1 MKKIFLSILILS
13 IYFSSGCLG
22 NRKSALERFKEK
34 NPIDGMLFSEKS
46 KSKVSKIIQRD
57 SSKNKYTADSIDLSG
72 IKNIPDQPIS
82 RLIKVSGDKVPLRK
96 GPGSQY
102 GKSGTAEKD
111 QVFSLLRT
119 QKNIH
124 DNQTWY
130 LAEDENKSKFFIS
143 SMSSTLIEVTP
154 KNTTQPKN
162 NKVENE
168 IKAEKTSLQGRK
180 PFSLNKLKTVIS
192 QEPPLPKELIKAKH
206 ITLNFE
212 ETELYDVITTF
223 SELLKIDYIIEGN
236 VKGKVTLQTFNK
248 IQVED
253 LYSVLEQILALH
265 NVTVTKSGNFYRFM
279 GVKEAARKPLSI
291 HYGNDSSIPEKER
304 LIIQIIPLK
313 HISVESM
320 KKIITPLLS
329 PNASFIEIPETNN
342 LMMIEMANNVRRII
356 NVVEA
361 LDVDKLASSDI
372 QLYKLNNAESDKVV
386 KEMNEIF
393 SSMGY
398 ADSIGES
405 LSFLS
410 LGRLNSILVV
420 NAFERI
426 LPTIEF
432 WVNKLDQPVS
442 EGDVSTFVYYVQNG
456 EAGKISTLL
465 SSLFQSQES
474 VQSKLKN
481 FDGLA
486 KTETSKT
493 EKSPQSKQTKNQSKF
508 GGPASKQ
515 IQLTGGIK
523 DDIKGEVTILP
534 DEDTNALIIRTS
546 PRNYPAILEVIKKL
560 DLLPQ
565 QVLIEVLIIDLQ
577 VDEATRKGV
586 EWILEGEK
594 DLGFGSVNINAA
606 GSLATTAT
614 TNTILGTSLSGATA
628 SLIPGGS
635 VLLENTNRLKAKL
648 ELFATDAQ
656 ADVLA
661 NPILVTSDNKPASIS
676 VTDEIPVASA
686 TMVTNSATPV
696 TSTSVEFK
704 KVGVKLDI
712 FPKINSDNFV
722 NMKIRQEISS
732 KGADV
737 TSGGITTASFNTRE
751 VNTEVV
757 LKDNQVLVM
766 GGLMRTDKSKT
777 VEGVPGLMDIPYLG
791 KLFSSESTISKK
803 TELMIFITPHIIST
817 VEDSNIA
824 TREIRKRLSSIK
836 GNNPRS

>member
-1 MKKIFLSILILS
+1 MKKVFLSILILS
-13 IYFSSGCLG
+13 VYFSSGCLG
-22 NRKSALERFKEK
+22 NRKSALEKFKEK

-46 KSKVSKIIQRD
+46 KSKATKPTQGN
-57 SSKNKYTADSIDLSG
+57 SSNEKYTVDSIDLSEL
-72 IKNIPDQPIS
+72 KNIPDQPIS
-82 RLIKVSGDKVPLRK
+82 RLIKVSGENVPLRK

-102 GKSGTAEKD
+102 GKLGTAKKD
-111 QVFSLLRT
+111 QTFSLLRT

-124 DNQTWY
+124 NNQTWY
-130 LAEDENKSKFFIS
+130 LAEDENKKKFFIS
-143 SMSSTLIEVTP
+143 SLSSTLTEVSP
-154 KNTTQPKN
+154 GKDPQEKN
-162 NKVENE
+162 NKLTDETQV
-168 IKAEKTSLQGRK
+168 AKTSLQNRK
-180 PFSLNKLKTVIS
+180 PFSLNKLKTVIN
-192 QEPPLPKELIKAKH
+192 QEPPLPKELAKAKH

-223 SELLKIDYIIEGN
+223 CELLKIDYIVEGN
-236 VKGKVTLQTFNK
+236 VQGKVTLQTFNK
-248 IQVED
+248 IKVED

-265 NVTVTKSGNFYRFM
+265 NVTVTKSGNFYRFL
-279 GVKEAARKPLSI
+279 GVEAAARKPLSI
-291 HYGNDSSIPEKER
+291 HYGSDSSIPEKER
-304 LIIQIIPLK
+304 LIIQIIPLE

-361 LDVDKLASSDI
+361 LDIDKLASSDI
-372 QLYKLNNAESDKVV
+372 QLYKLNNAESGNVV
-386 KEMNEIF
+386 FEMKEMF

-405 LSFLS
+405 LTFLS
-410 LGRLNSILVV
+410 LDRLNSILVV

-456 EAGKISTLL
+456 EAEKMSALL
-465 SSLFQSQES
+465 STLFQSQKS
-474 VQSKLKN
+474 TKSKLKK
-481 FDGLA
+481 FDDLT
-486 KTETSKT
+486 KTKSSPTGGASKNNESKT
-493 EKSPQSKQTKNQSKF
+493 DAPKSKEIT
-508 GGPASKQ
+508 
-515 IQLTGGIK
+515 LTGGIK
-523 DDIKGEVTILP
+523 DDVEGEVTILP

-565 QVLIEVLIIDLQ
+565 QVLIEVLIIDLK
-577 VDEATRKGV
+577 VDETTRKGV
-586 EWILEGEK
+586 EWILEGEQ
-594 DLGFGSVNINAA
+594 LGNIDFTKV
-606 GSLATTAT
+606 GSLATSAT

-635 VLLENTNRLKAKL
+635 LLLENASRLKAKL
-648 ELFATDAQ
+648 ELFASDAQ

-661 NPILVTSDNKPASIS
+661 NPILVTSDNKAASIS
-676 VTDEIPVASA
+676 ITDEIPVASS
-686 TMVTNSATPV
+686 TLTTNSAAPV
-696 TSTSVEFK
+696 TSTSIEFK

-732 KGADV
+732 KGSDV

-766 GGLMRTDKSKT
+766 GGLMRTDTSQT

-791 KLFSSESTISKK
+791 KLFSSESTTSTK

-817 VEDSNIA
+817 VEDSKVA
-824 TREIRKRLSSIK
+824 TEEIRKRLSSIK
-836 GNNPRS
+836 GHDLRS

>member
-1 MKKIFLSILILS
+1 MKKVFLSILILS
-13 IYFSSGCLG
+13 VYFSSGCLG
-22 NRKSALERFKEK
+22 NRKSALEKFKEK

-46 KSKVSKIIQRD
+46 KSKATKPTQGNPS
-57 SSKNKYTADSIDLSG
+57 NEKYTVDSIDLSEL
-72 IKNIPDQPIS
+72 KNIPDQPIS
-82 RLIKVSGDKVPLRK
+82 RLIKVSGENVPLRK

-102 GKSGTAEKD
+102 GKLGTAKKD
-111 QVFSLLRT
+111 QTFSLLRT

-124 DNQTWY
+124 NNQTWY
-130 LAEDENKSKFFIS
+130 LAEDENKNKFFIS
-143 SMSSTLIEVTP
+143 SLSSTLTEVSP
-154 KNTTQPKN
+154 GKDPQEKN
-162 NKVENE
+162 NKLTDETQV
-168 IKAEKTSLQGRK
+168 AKTSLQNRK

-192 QEPPLPKELIKAKH
+192 QEPPLPKELAKAKH

-223 SELLKIDYIIEGN
+223 CELLKIDYIVEGN
-236 VKGKVTLQTFNK
+236 VQGKVTLQTFNK
-248 IQVED
+248 IKVED

-265 NVTVTKSGNFYRFM
+265 NVTVTKSGNFYRFL
-279 GVKEAARKPLSI
+279 GVEAAARKPLSI
-291 HYGNDSSIPEKER
+291 HYGSDSSIPEKER
-304 LIIQIIPLK
+304 LIIQIIPLE

-361 LDVDKLASSDI
+361 LDIDKLASSDI

-386 KEMNEIF
+386 HDMKEIF

-405 LSFLS
+405 LTFLS

-456 EAGKISTLL
+456 EAGKMSTLL
-465 SSLFQSQES
+465 SSLFQSSES
-474 VQSKLKN
+474 DQSKLKN

-486 KTETSKT
+486 KKETSET
-493 EKSPQSKQTKNQSKF
+493 EKSSQSKNSKNQSKS
-508 GGPASKQ
+508 GDQKSKQ
-515 IQLTGGIK
+515 IELTGGIK
-523 DDIKGEVTILP
+523 DNIDGEITILP

-577 VDEATRKGV
+577 IDEATRKGV

-594 DLGFGSVNINAA
+594 LGEVKINAA
-606 GSLATTAT
+606 GSLATSAT
-614 TNTILGTSLSGATA
+614 TNTILGSSLAGATA
-628 SLIPGGS
+628 SLLPGGS
-635 VLLENTNRLKAKL
+635 LLLENTDRLKAKL
-648 ELFATDAQ
+648 ELFASDAQ

-661 NPILVTSDNKPASIS
+661 NPILVTSDNKAASIS
-676 VTDEIPVASA
+676 ITDEIPVASA

-722 NMKIRQEISS
+722 NLKIRQEISS

-766 GGLMRTDKSKT
+766 GGLMRTDTSQT
-777 VEGVPGLMDIPYLG
+777 VEGIPGLMDIPYLG
-791 KLFSSESTISKK
+791 KLFSSESITSKK

-817 VEDSNIA
+817 VEDSNVA
-824 TREIRKRLSSIK
+824 TKEIRKRLSSIK

>member
-13 IYFSSGCLG
+13 VYFSSGCLG

-34 NPIDGMLFSEKS
+34 NPIDGMVFSEKN
-46 KSKVSKIIQRD
+46 KSKASKTTQRS
-57 SSKNKYTADSIDLSG
+57 SSKNNYATDSIDLSG
-72 IKNIPDQPIS
+72 IKGIPGQSIS
-82 RLIKVSGDKVPLRK
+82 RLIKVSGEKVPLRK

-102 GKSGTAEKD
+102 GKSGIAEKG
-111 QVFSLLRT
+111 QTFSLLRT

-143 SMSSTLIEVTP
+143 SLSSTLIEDSP
-154 KNTTQPKN
+154 KNTTLAKN
-162 NKVENE
+162 NKLKNE
-168 IKAEKTSLQGRK
+168 IKAEKISLQDRK

-223 SELLKIDYIIEGN
+223 SELLKIDYIIEGH

-248 IQVED
+248 IQVQD

-265 NVTVTKSGNFYRFM
+265 NVTVTKSGNFYRFL

-291 HYGNDSSIPEKER
+291 HYGNDSSIPGKER

-356 NVVEA
+356 HVVEA

-386 KEMNEIF
+386 NEMNEIF

-405 LSFLS
+405 LTFLS

-432 WVNKLDQPVS
+432 WVNKLDQPIS

-456 EAGKISTLL
+456 EAGKMSTLL
-465 SSLFQSQES
+465 SSLFQPQGSA
-474 VQSKLKN
+474 QSKLKN

-486 KTETSKT
+486 KTE
-493 EKSPQSKQTKNQSKF
+493 KSSQSKQTKKQPKF
-508 GGPASKQ
+508 GGPTSKQ
-515 IQLTGGIK
+515 IQLTGGIN
-523 DDIKGEVTILP
+523 DNIEGEVTILP

-565 QVLIEVLIIDLQ
+565 QVLIEVLIIDVQ
-577 VDEATRKGV
+577 IDEATRKGI
-586 EWILEGEK
+586 EWILEGEA
-594 DLGFGSVNINAA
+594 LGNIDFTKV
-606 GSLATTAT
+606 GSLSTTGVST
-614 TNTILGTSLSGATA
+614 SILGSSIAGATA
-628 SLIPGGS
+628 SLVPGGS
-635 VLLENTNRLKAKL
+635 MLLGNASRLKAKL
-648 ELFATDAQ
+648 ELFASNAQ

-661 NPILVTSDNKPASIS
+661 NPILVTSDNKAASIS
-676 VTDEIPVASA
+676 VTDEIPVASS
-686 TMVTNSATPV
+686 TLTTNSAAPV
-696 TSTSVEFK
+696 TSTSISFK

-712 FPKINSDNFV
+712 LPKINSDNFV

-732 KGADV
+732 KGPDV

-766 GGLMRTDKSKT
+766 GGLMRTDKSQT
-777 VEGVPGLMDIPYLG
+777 EVGVPGLMDIPYLG
-791 KLFSSESTISKK
+791 KLFSSESTTIKK

-817 VEDSNIA
+817 VDDSNIA

-836 GNNPRS
+836 GHNSRS

>member
-1 MKKIFLSILILS
+1 MKKILFWLLI
-13 IYFSSGCLG
+13 ICVYFSSGCLG
-22 NRKSALERFKEK
+22 NRMSALEKFKEK
-34 NPIDGMLFSEKS
+34 NPIDGMLFSEKR
-46 KSKVSKIIQRD
+46 KQDKTNTKQEKY
-57 SSKNKYTADSIDLSG
+57 SSDSIDLSVL
-72 IKNIPDQPIS
+72 KNIPENRIS
-82 RLIKVSGDKVPLRK
+82 KLIKVSGENVPLRK

-102 GKSGTAEKD
+102 GKLGTAEKD
-111 QVFSLLRT
+111 QTFSLLRT

-130 LAEDENKSKFFIS
+130 LAENEHKNKFFIS
-143 SMSSTLIEVTP
+143 SLSSTLIEISSA
-154 KNTTQPKN
+154 KNPQSKN
-162 NKVENE
+162 KLATNKVQ
-168 IKAEKTSLQGRK
+168 AEKVSLQNRK
-180 PFSLNKLKTVIS
+180 PFTLNKLKTVIE
-192 QEPPLPKELIKAKH
+192 QEPPLPKELAKAKH

-212 ETELYDVITTF
+212 GTELYDVITTF
-223 SELLKIDYIIEGN
+223 CELLKMDYVVEDN
-236 VKGKVTLQTFNK
+236 VQGKVTLQTFNK

-265 NVTVTKSGNFYRFM
+265 NVTVIKSGNFYRFL
-279 GVKEAARKPLSI
+279 GVEEAARKPLSI
-291 HYGNDSSIPEKER
+291 HYGNDSNIPDKER

-356 NVVEA
+356 KVVEA
-361 LDVDKLASSDI
+361 LDIDKLASSDI

-386 KEMNEIF
+386 IEMKEIF

-405 LSFLS
+405 LTFLS

-456 EAGKISTLL
+456 EALKMSALL
-465 SSLFQSQES
+465 STLFQSQES
-474 VQSKLKN
+474 SQSKLKK

-486 KTETSKT
+486 KNKTTQTDNLSESKT
-493 EKSPQSKQTKNQSKF
+493 PETQPKASNIKNKQVSM
-508 GGPASKQ
+508 
-515 IQLTGGIK
+515 TGGIK
-523 DDIKGEVTILP
+523 DDIEGEVTILP

-565 QVLIEVLIIDLQ
+565 QVLIEVLIIDLKI
-577 VDEATRKGV
+577 DETTRKGI
-586 EWILEGEK
+586 EWILEGEQ
-594 DLGFGSVNINAA
+594 LGEVKFNGV
-606 GSLATTAT
+606 GSLATSAT
-614 TNTILGTSLSGATA
+614 TNTILGSSLSGATA
-628 SLIPGGS
+628 SLLPGGS
-635 VLLENTNRLKAKL
+635 LLLENTDRLKAKL
-648 ELFATDAQ
+648 ELFASEAQ

-661 NPILVTSDNKPASIS
+661 NPILVTSDNKAASIS
-676 VTDEIPVASA
+676 VTDEIPVASS
-686 TMVTNSATPV
+686 TLTTNSAAPV
-696 TSTSVEFK
+696 TSTSIEFK

-722 NMKIRQEISS
+722 NLKIRQEISS
-732 KGADV
+732 KGSDV

-757 LKDNQVLVM
+757 LKNNQVLVM
-766 GGLMRTDKSKT
+766 GGLMRTDTSQT
-777 VEGVPGLMDIPYLG
+777 VEGIPGLMSIPYLG
-791 KLFSSESTISKK
+791 KLFSSESIKNTK

-817 VEDSNIA
+817 VEDSSIA
-824 TREIRKRLSSIK
+824 TQEIRKRLSSIK
-836 GNNPRS
+836 GHNPRS

>member
-13 IYFSSGCLG
+13 VYFSSGCLG

-34 NPIDGMLFSEKS
+34 NPIDGMVFSEKN
-46 KSKVSKIIQRD
+46 KSKASKTTQRS
-57 SSKNKYTADSIDLSG
+57 SSKNNYATDSIDLSG
-72 IKNIPDQPIS
+72 IKGIQGQSIS
-82 RLIKVSGDKVPLRK
+82 RLIKVSGEKVPLRK

-102 GKSGTAEKD
+102 GKSGIAEKG
-111 QVFSLLRT
+111 QTFSLLRT

-143 SMSSTLIEVTP
+143 SLSSTLIEDSK
-154 KNTTQPKN
+154 KNTTLAKN
-162 NKVENE
+162 NKSKNE
-168 IKAEKTSLQGRK
+168 IKAEKISLQDRK

-212 ETELYDVITTF
+212 ETELHDVITTF
-223 SELLKIDYIIEGN
+223 SELLKIDYIIEGH

-248 IQVED
+248 IQVQD

-265 NVTVTKSGNFYRFM
+265 NVTVTKSGNFYRFL

-291 HYGNDSSIPEKER
+291 HYGNDSSIPGKER

-356 NVVEA
+356 HVVEA

-386 KEMNEIF
+386 NEMNEIF

-405 LSFLS
+405 LTFLS
-410 LGRLNSILVV
+410 LGRLNSVLVV

-432 WVNKLDQPVS
+432 WVNKLDQPIS

-456 EAGKISTLL
+456 EAGKMSTLL
-465 SSLFQSQES
+465 SSLFQPQGSA
-474 VQSKLKN
+474 QSKLKN

-486 KTETSKT
+486 KTE
-493 EKSPQSKQTKNQSKF
+493 KSSEPKQTKNQPKF
-508 GGPASKQ
+508 GGPTSKQ
-515 IQLTGGIK
+515 IQLTGGIN
-523 DDIKGEVTILP
+523 DNIEGEVTILP

-577 VDEATRKGV
+577 VDESTRKGV
-586 EWILEGEK
+586 EWILEGEQ
-594 DLGFGSVNINAA
+594 LGEVKFNGV
-606 GSLATTAT
+606 GSLATSAT
-614 TNTILGTSLSGATA
+614 TNTILGSSLAGATA
-628 SLIPGGS
+628 SLLPGGS
-635 VLLENTNRLKAKL
+635 LLLENTDRLKAKL
-648 ELFATDAQ
+648 ELFASNAQ

-661 NPILVTSDNKPASIS
+661 NPILVTSDNKAASIS
-676 VTDEIPVASA
+676 VTDEIPVASS
-686 TMVTNSATPV
+686 TLTTNSAAPV
-696 TSTSVEFK
+696 TSTSISFK

-732 KGADV
+732 KGSDV

-766 GGLMRTDKSKT
+766 GGLMRTDSSKT
-777 VEGVPGLMDIPYLG
+777 VEGIPGLMDIPYLG
-791 KLFSSESTISKK
+791 KLFSSESITSKK

-817 VEDSNIA
+817 VEDSSIA

-836 GNNPRS
+836 GHNSRS

>member
-13 IYFSSGCLG
+13 VYFSSGCLG

-34 NPIDGMLFSEKS
+34 NPIDGMVFSEKN
-46 KSKVSKIIQRD
+46 KSKASKTTQRS
-57 SSKNKYTADSIDLSG
+57 SSKNNYATDSIDLSG
-72 IKNIPDQPIS
+72 IKGIPGQSIS
-82 RLIKVSGDKVPLRK
+82 RLIKVSGEKVPLRK

-102 GKSGTAEKD
+102 GKSGIAEKG
-111 QVFSLLRT
+111 QTFSLLRT

-143 SMSSTLIEVTP
+143 SLSSTLIEDSP
-154 KNTTQPKN
+154 KNTTLAKN
-162 NKVENE
+162 NKLKNE
-168 IKAEKTSLQGRK
+168 IKAEKISLQDRK

-223 SELLKIDYIIEGN
+223 SELLKIDYIIEGH

-248 IQVED
+248 IQVQD

-265 NVTVTKSGNFYRFM
+265 NVTVTKSGNFYRFL

-291 HYGNDSSIPEKER
+291 HYGNDSSIPGKER

-356 NVVEA
+356 HVVEA

-386 KEMNEIF
+386 NEMNEIF

-405 LSFLS
+405 LTFLS

-456 EAGKISTLL
+456 EAGKMSILL
-465 SSLFQSQES
+465 SSLFQSQGS
-474 VQSKLKN
+474 AQSKLKN

-486 KTETSKT
+486 KTE
-493 EKSPQSKQTKNQSKF
+493 KSSEPKQTKNQPKF
-508 GGPASKQ
+508 GGPTSKQ
-515 IQLTGGIK
+515 IQLTGGIN
-523 DDIKGEVTILP
+523 DNIEGEVTILP

-577 VDEATRKGV
+577 VDESTRKGV
-586 EWILEGEK
+586 EWILEGEQ
-594 DLGFGSVNINAA
+594 LGEVKFNGV
-606 GSLATTAT
+606 GSLATSAT
-614 TNTILGTSLSGATA
+614 TNTILGSSLAGATA
-628 SLIPGGS
+628 SLLPGGS
-635 VLLENTNRLKAKL
+635 LLLENTDRLKAKL
-648 ELFATDAQ
+648 ELFASNAQ
-656 ADVLA
+656 VDVLA
-661 NPILVTSDNKPASIS
+661 NPILVTSDNKAASIS
-676 VTDEIPVASA
+676 VTDEIPVASS
-686 TMVTNSATPV
+686 TLTTNSAAPV
-696 TSTSVEFK
+696 TSTSIEFK

-766 GGLMRTDKSKT
+766 GGLMRTDSSKT
-777 VEGVPGLMDIPYLG
+777 VEGIPGLMDIPYLG
-791 KLFSSESTISKK
+791 KLFSSESITSKK

-817 VEDSNIA
+817 VEDSSIA

-836 GNNPRS
+836 GHNSRS

>member
-1 MKKIFLSILILS
+1 MKKVFLSILILS
-13 IYFSSGCLG
+13 VYFSSGCLG
-22 NRKSALERFKEK
+22 KRKSALEKFKKK

-46 KSKVSKIIQRD
+46 KSKATKPTQG
-57 SSKNKYTADSIDLSG
+57 SSSNEKYTVDSIDLSEL
-72 IKNIPDQPIS
+72 KNIPDQPIS
-82 RLIKVSGDKVPLRK
+82 RLVKVSGENVPLRK

-102 GKSGTAEKD
+102 EKLGTAKKD
-111 QVFSLLRT
+111 QTFSLLRT

-124 DNQTWY
+124 NNQTWY
-130 LAEDENKSKFFIS
+130 LAEDENKNKFFIS
-143 SMSSTLIEVTP
+143 SLSSTLTEVSP
-154 KNTTQPKN
+154 GKDPQDKN
-162 NKVENE
+162 NKLTDETQV
-168 IKAEKTSLQGRK
+168 AKTSLQNRK

-192 QEPPLPKELIKAKH
+192 QEPPLPKELAKAKH

-223 SELLKIDYIIEGN
+223 CELLKIDYIVEGN
-236 VKGKVTLQTFNK
+236 VQGKVTLKTFNK
-248 IQVED
+248 IKVED

-265 NVTVTKSGNFYRFM
+265 NVTVTKSGNFYRFL
-279 GVKEAARKPLSI
+279 GVKEAAKKPLSI
-291 HYGNDSSIPEKER
+291 HYGSDSSIPEKER
-304 LIIQIIPLK
+304 LIIQIIPLE

-320 KKIITPLLS
+320 KKIIAPLLS
-329 PNASFIEIPETNN
+329 PNANFIEIPETNN

-361 LDVDKLASSDI
+361 LDIDKLASSDI
-372 QLYKLNNAESDKVV
+372 QLYKLSNAESGNVV
-386 KEMNEIF
+386 FEMKEIF

-405 LSFLS
+405 LTFLS

-456 EAGKISTLL
+456 EAEKMSALL
-465 SSLFQSQES
+465 SALFGSRES
-474 VQSKLKN
+474 TKSKLKK
-481 FDGLA
+481 FDDLT
-486 KTETSKT
+486 KTETSPT
-493 EKSPQSKQTKNQSKF
+493 
-508 GGPASKQ
+508 GGASKNNESKTDVPKSKE
-515 IQLTGGIK
+515 ITLTGGIK
-523 DDIKGEVTILP
+523 DDIEGKVTILA

-565 QVLIEVLIIDLQ
+565 QVLIEVLIIDLK

-586 EWILEGEK
+586 EWILEGEQ
-594 DLGFGSVNINAA
+594 LGNIDFTKV
-606 GSLATTAT
+606 GSLATSAT

-635 VLLENTNRLKAKL
+635 LLLENASRLKAKL
-648 ELFATDAQ
+648 ELFASDAQ

-661 NPILVTSDNKPASIS
+661 NPILVTSDNKAASIS
-676 VTDEIPVASA
+676 ITDEIPVASS
-686 TMVTNSATPV
+686 TLTTNSASPV
-696 TSTSVEFK
+696 TSTSIEFK

-737 TSGGITTASFNTRE
+737 TSGGVTTASFNTRE

-766 GGLMRTDKSKT
+766 GGLMRTDTSQT

-791 KLFSSESTISKK
+791 KLFSSESTTSTK

-817 VEDSNIA
+817 VEDSKIA
-824 TREIRKRLSSIK
+824 TEEMRKRISSLK
-836 GNNPRS
+836 GHDLRS

>member
-13 IYFSSGCLG
+13 VYFSSGCLG

-34 NPIDGMLFSEKS
+34 NPIDGMVFSEKN
-46 KSKVSKIIQRD
+46 KSKASKTTQRS
-57 SSKNKYTADSIDLSG
+57 SSKNNYATDSIDLSG
-72 IKNIPDQPIS
+72 IKGIPGQSIS
-82 RLIKVSGDKVPLRK
+82 RLIKVSGEKVPLRK

-102 GKSGTAEKD
+102 GKSGIAEKG
-111 QVFSLLRT
+111 QTFSLLRT

-143 SMSSTLIEVTP
+143 SLSSTLIEDSP
-154 KNTTQPKN
+154 KNTTLAKN
-162 NKVENE
+162 NKLKNE
-168 IKAEKTSLQGRK
+168 IKAEKISLQDRK

-223 SELLKIDYIIEGN
+223 SELLKIDYIIEGH

-248 IQVED
+248 IQVQD

-265 NVTVTKSGNFYRFM
+265 NVTVTKSGNFYRFL

-291 HYGNDSSIPEKER
+291 HYGNDSSIPGKER

-356 NVVEA
+356 HVVEA

-386 KEMNEIF
+386 NEMNEIF

-405 LSFLS
+405 LTFLS

-432 WVNKLDQPVS
+432 WVNKLDQPIS

-456 EAGKISTLL
+456 EAGKMSTLL
-465 SSLFQSQES
+465 SSLFQSQGS
-474 VQSKLKN
+474 AQSKLKN

-486 KTETSKT
+486 KTE
-493 EKSPQSKQTKNQSKF
+493 KSSQSKQTKKQPKF
-508 GGPASKQ
+508 GGPTSKQ
-515 IQLTGGIK
+515 IQLTGGIN
-523 DDIKGEVTILP
+523 DNIEGEVTILP

-565 QVLIEVLIIDLQ
+565 QVLIEVLIIDVQ
-577 VDEATRKGV
+577 IDEATRKGI
-586 EWILEGEK
+586 EWILEGEA
-594 DLGFGSVNINAA
+594 LGNIDFTKV
-606 GSLATTAT
+606 GSLSTTGVST
-614 TNTILGTSLSGATA
+614 SILGSSIAGATA
-628 SLIPGGS
+628 SLVPGGS
-635 VLLENTNRLKAKL
+635 MLLENASRLKAKL
-648 ELFATDAQ
+648 ELFASNAQ

-661 NPILVTSDNKPASIS
+661 NPILVTSDNKAASIS
-676 VTDEIPVASA
+676 VTDEIPVASS
-686 TMVTNSATPV
+686 TLTTNSAAPV
-696 TSTSVEFK
+696 TSTSISFK

-712 FPKINSDNFV
+712 LPKINSDNFV

-732 KGADV
+732 KGPDV

-766 GGLMRTDKSKT
+766 GGLMRTDKSQT
-777 VEGVPGLMDIPYLG
+777 EVGVPGLMDIPYLG
-791 KLFSSESTISKK
+791 KLFSSESTTIKK

-817 VEDSNIA
+817 VDDSNIA

-836 GNNPRS
+836 GHNSRS

>member
-13 IYFSSGCLG
+13 VYFSSGCLG

-34 NPIDGMLFSEKS
+34 NPIDGMLFSEKN
-46 KSKVSKIIQRD
+46 KSKTSKPTQRS
-57 SSKNKYTADSIDLSG
+57 SSKNKYATDSIDLSG
-72 IKNIPDQPIS
+72 IKNIPDQPIN
-82 RLIKVSGDKVPLRK
+82 RLIKVSGEKVPLRK

-102 GKSGTAEKD
+102 GKLGTAEKD
-111 QVFSLLRT
+111 QIFSLLRT

-143 SMSSTLIEVTP
+143 SLSSTLIEVSP
-154 KNTTQPKN
+154 KNTTQAKN
-162 NKVENE
+162 NKLKNE
-168 IKAEKTSLQGRK
+168 IQATKTSLQDRK
-180 PFSLNKLKTVIS
+180 PFSLNRLKTVIS
-192 QEPPLPKELIKAKH
+192 QEPPLPKELAKAKH

-265 NVTVTKSGNFYRFM
+265 NVTVTKSGNFYRFL

-291 HYGNDSSIPEKER
+291 HYGNDSNIPEKER

-386 KEMNEIF
+386 HEMNEIF

-405 LSFLS
+405 LTFLS

-456 EAGKISTLL
+456 EAGKMSALL
-465 SSLFQSQES
+465 SSLFQPEGSD
-474 VQSKLKN
+474 QSKLKK

-486 KTETSKT
+486 KTETSQGET
-493 EKSPQSKQTKNQSKF
+493 SSQSKKKETQSKAGGQQTKQVK
-508 GGPASKQ
+508 
-515 IQLTGGIK
+515 LTGGKI
-523 DDIKGEVTILP
+523 DDIEGEVTILP

-577 VDEATRKGV
+577 VDEATRKGI
-586 EWILEGEK
+586 EWILEGEAM
-594 DLGFGSVNINAA
+594 GNIDFTRV
-606 GSLATTAT
+606 GSLATTGV
-614 TNTILGTSLSGATA
+614 TNTVLGTSLSGATA
-628 SLIPGGS
+628 SLVPGGS
-635 VLLENTNRLKAKL
+635 LLLENASRLKAKL
-648 ELFATDAQ
+648 ELFASNAQ

-661 NPILVTSDNKPASIS
+661 NPILVTSDNKAASIS
-676 VTDEIPVASA
+676 ITDEIPVASA

-704 KVGVKLDI
+704 KVGVKLNI

-766 GGLMRTDKSKT
+766 GGLMRTDKSQT
-777 VEGVPGLMDIPYLG
+777 EVGIPGLMDIPYLG
-791 KLFSSESTISKK
+791 KLFSSESTTIKK

-817 VEDSNIA
+817 VDDSNIA

-836 GNNPRS
+836 GNNQRS

>member
-1 MKKIFLSILILS
+1 
-13 IYFSSGCLG
+13 
-22 NRKSALERFKEK
+22 
-34 NPIDGMLFSEKS
+34 
-46 KSKVSKIIQRD
+46 
-57 SSKNKYTADSIDLSG
+57 
-72 IKNIPDQPIS
+72 
-82 RLIKVSGDKVPLRK
+82 
-96 GPGSQY
+96 
-102 GKSGTAEKD
+102 
-111 QVFSLLRT
+111 
-119 QKNIH
+119 
-124 DNQTWY
+124 
-130 LAEDENKSKFFIS
+130 
-143 SMSSTLIEVTP
+143 
-154 KNTTQPKN
+154 
-162 NKVENE
+162 
-168 IKAEKTSLQGRK
+168 
-180 PFSLNKLKTVIS
+180 
-192 QEPPLPKELIKAKH
+192 
-206 ITLNFE
+206 
-212 ETELYDVITTF
+212 
-223 SELLKIDYIIEGN
+223 
-236 VKGKVTLQTFNK
+236 
-248 IQVED
+248 
-253 LYSVLEQILALH
+253 
-265 NVTVTKSGNFYRFM
+265 
-279 GVKEAARKPLSI
+279 
-291 HYGNDSSIPEKER
+291 
-304 LIIQIIPLK
+304 
-313 HISVESM
+313 M

-386 KEMNEIF
+386 LEMKEIF

-405 LSFLS
+405 LTFLS
-410 LGRLNSILVV
+410 LARLNSILVV

-456 EAGKISTLL
+456 EAGKMSALL
-465 SSLFQSQES
+465 STLFQSQES
-474 VQSKLKN
+474 GKSKLKK
-481 FDGLA
+481 FDDLT
-486 KTETSKT
+486 KTKSPPTGGASKNNESKT
-493 EKSPQSKQTKNQSKF
+493 DAPK
-508 GGPASKQ
+508 SKQ
-515 IQLTGGIK
+515 ITLTGGIK
-523 DDIKGEVTILP
+523 DDIEGEVTILP

-565 QVLIEVLIIDLQ
+565 QVLIEVLIIDLK

-586 EWILEGEK
+586 EWILEGEQLGNI
-594 DLGFGSVNINAA
+594 DLTKV

-635 VLLENTNRLKAKL
+635 LLLENASRLKAKL
-648 ELFATDAQ
+648 ELFASDAQ

-661 NPILVTSDNKPASIS
+661 NPILVTSDNKAASIS

-732 KGADV
+732 KGSDV

-766 GGLMRTDKSKT
+766 GGLMRTDTSQT
-777 VEGVPGLMDIPYLG
+777 VEGIPGLMDIPYLG
-791 KLFSSESTISKK
+791 KLFSSESTTSTK

-817 VEDSNIA
+817 VEDSKIA
-824 TREIRKRLSSIK
+824 TEEMRKRISNIK
-836 GNNPRS
+836 DHDLRG

>member
-1 MKKIFLSILILS
+1 MKKIFLSILVLS
-13 IYFSSGCLG
+13 IFSSSGCLG
-22 NRKSALERFKEK
+22 NRKSALEKFKEK
-34 NPIDGMLFSEKS
+34 NPIDKMLFSDKS
-46 KSKVSKIIQRD
+46 NSNVKKLTRE
-57 SSKNKYTADSIDLSG
+57 SSGNKKFTENPIDLSELES
-72 IKNIPDQPIS
+72 IPDQPIN
-82 RLIKVSGDKVPLRK
+82 RLVKVSGEEVPLRK

-102 GKSGTAEKD
+102 GKSGIAEKG
-111 QVFSLLRT
+111 QTFSLLRT

-130 LAEDENKSKFFIS
+130 LAEDKNKNKFFIS
-143 SMSSTLIEVTP
+143 SLSSNLLEVNAQNIPQTENNGP
-154 KNTTQPKN
+154 KTETRS
-162 NKVENE
+162 
-168 IKAEKTSLQGRK
+168 EKISLQDRK
-180 PFSLNKLKTVIS
+180 PFSLNKLKTVID
-192 QEPPLPKELIKAKH
+192 QEPPLPKELVKAKH

-223 SELLKIDYIIEGN
+223 CELLKIDYIIEGK
-236 VKGKVTLQTFNK
+236 VQGKVTLQTFNK
-248 IQVED
+248 IKVED
-253 LYSVLEQILALH
+253 LYSVLEQILSLH
-265 NVTVTKSGNFYRFM
+265 NVTVTRSGNFYRFLS
-279 GVKEAARKPLSI
+279 VEDAARKPLSI

-304 LIIQIIPLK
+304 LIIQIIPLE

-342 LMMIEMANNVRRII
+342 LMMIEMASNVRRII

-361 LDVDKLASSDI
+361 LDVDKLATSDI
-372 QLYKLNNAESDKVV
+372 QLYKLDNAESDNVV
-386 KEMNEIF
+386 NELKEIF

-398 ADSIGES
+398 ADSIGGS
-405 LSFLS
+405 LTFLS

-426 LPTIEF
+426 LPTINF
-432 WVNKLDQPVS
+432 WVDKLDQPVS

-456 EAGKISTLL
+456 EADKMAHLL
-465 SSLFQSQES
+465 GTLFQPQESDESKLKKFDSLSKTNSAKKKGSQES
-474 VQSKLKN
+474 DQPKTKTSQSKEI
-481 FDGLA
+481 
-486 KTETSKT
+486 T
-493 EKSPQSKQTKNQSKF
+493 
-508 GGPASKQ
+508 
-515 IQLTGGIK
+515 LTGGIK
-523 DDIKGEVTILP
+523 DDIDGEVTILP
-534 DEDTNALIIRTS
+534 DKDTNALIIRTS

-565 QVLIEVLIIDLQ
+565 QVLIEVLILDLQ
-577 VDEATRKGV
+577 IDEATRKGV

-594 DLGFGSVNINAA
+594 LGNVNFNKV
-606 GSLATTAT
+606 GSLTTSAT

-635 VLLENTNRLKAKL
+635 LLLENPDRLKAKL
-648 ELFATDAQ
+648 ELFASDAK

-676 VTDEIPVASA
+676 VADEIPVASS
-686 TMVTNSATPV
+686 TLTTNTETPV
-696 TSTSVEFK
+696 TSTSIQFK

-732 KGADV
+732 KGSDV
-737 TSGGITTASFNTRE
+737 TSGGVTTASFNTRE
-751 VNTEVV
+751 VKTEVV

-766 GGLMRTDKSKT
+766 GGLMRTDTSQT
-777 VEGVPGLMDIPYLG
+777 VEGIPGLMDIPYLG
-791 KLFSSESTISKK
+791 KLFSSESTTSKK

-817 VEDSNIA
+817 VEDSKVA
-824 TREIRKRLSSIK
+824 TEEIRKRLSSIK
-836 GNNPRS
+836 SINPRS

>member
-1 MKKIFLSILILS
+1 
-13 IYFSSGCLG
+13 
-22 NRKSALERFKEK
+22 
-34 NPIDGMLFSEKS
+34 
-46 KSKVSKIIQRD
+46 
-57 SSKNKYTADSIDLSG
+57 
-72 IKNIPDQPIS
+72 
-82 RLIKVSGDKVPLRK
+82 
-96 GPGSQY
+96 
-102 GKSGTAEKD
+102 
-111 QVFSLLRT
+111 
-119 QKNIH
+119 
-124 DNQTWY
+124 
-130 LAEDENKSKFFIS
+130 
-143 SMSSTLIEVTP
+143 
-154 KNTTQPKN
+154 
-162 NKVENE
+162 
-168 IKAEKTSLQGRK
+168 
-180 PFSLNKLKTVIS
+180 
-192 QEPPLPKELIKAKH
+192 
-206 ITLNFE
+206 
-212 ETELYDVITTF
+212 
-223 SELLKIDYIIEGN
+223 
-236 VKGKVTLQTFNK
+236 
-248 IQVED
+248 
-253 LYSVLEQILALH
+253 
-265 NVTVTKSGNFYRFM
+265 
-279 GVKEAARKPLSI
+279 
-291 HYGNDSSIPEKER
+291 
-304 LIIQIIPLK
+304 
-313 HISVESM
+313 M

-386 KEMNEIF
+386 HEMNEIF

-405 LSFLS
+405 LTFLS

-456 EAGKISTLL
+456 DAGKMSTLL
-465 SSLFQSQES
+465 SSLFQPEGSD
-474 VQSKLKN
+474 QSKLKK
-481 FDGLA
+481 FGGLA
-486 KTETSKT
+486 KTETSQGKA
-493 EKSPQSKQTKNQSKF
+493 SSQTKQPEILAKSDDAKN
-508 GGPASKQ
+508 KQ
-515 IQLTGGIK
+515 IKLTGGINEN
-523 DDIKGEVTILP
+523 IKGEVIILP

-565 QVLIEVLIIDLQ
+565 QVLIEVLIIDIQ
-577 VDEATRKGV
+577 VDETTRKGV
-586 EWILEGEK
+586 EWILEGER
-594 DLGFGSVNINAA
+594 LGATTFNKV
-606 GSLATTAT
+606 GSLATSAT
-614 TNTILGTSLSGATA
+614 TNTILGTSLAGATA

-635 VLLENTNRLKAKL
+635 LLLENSDRLKAKL
-648 ELFATDAQ
+648 ELFASDAR

-676 VTDEIPVASA
+676 VTDEIPVASS
-686 TMVTNSATPV
+686 TLTTNSETPV
-696 TSTSVEFK
+696 TSTTIEFK
-704 KVGVKLDI
+704 KVGIKLDI

-732 KGADV
+732 KGPDV

-766 GGLMRTDKSKT
+766 GGLMRTDTSQT
-777 VEGVPGLMDIPYLG
+777 VEGIPGLMDIPYLG
-791 KLFSSESTISKK
+791 KLFSSESTTSTK

-836 GNNPRS
+836 DNNPRS

>member
-13 IYFSSGCLG
+13 VYFSSGCLG

-34 NPIDGMLFSEKS
+34 NPIDGMVFSEKN
-46 KSKVSKIIQRD
+46 KSKASKTTQRS
-57 SSKNKYTADSIDLSG
+57 SSKNNYATDSIDLSG
-72 IKNIPDQPIS
+72 IKGIPGQSIS
-82 RLIKVSGDKVPLRK
+82 RLIKVSGEKVPLRK

-102 GKSGTAEKD
+102 GKSGIAEKG
-111 QVFSLLRT
+111 QTFSLLRT

-143 SMSSTLIEVTP
+143 SLSTTLIEDSP
-154 KNTTQPKN
+154 KNTTLAKN
-162 NKVENE
+162 NKLKNE
-168 IKAEKTSLQGRK
+168 IKAEKISLQDRK

-223 SELLKIDYIIEGN
+223 SELLKIDYIIEGH

-248 IQVED
+248 IQVQD

-265 NVTVTKSGNFYRFM
+265 NVTVTKSGNFYRFL
-279 GVKEAARKPLSI
+279 GVKEAAKKPLSI
-291 HYGNDSSIPEKER
+291 HYGNDSSIPGKER

-356 NVVEA
+356 HVVEA

-386 KEMNEIF
+386 NEMNEIF

-405 LSFLS
+405 LTFLS

-432 WVNKLDQPVS
+432 WVNKLDQPIS

-456 EAGKISTLL
+456 EAGKMSTLL
-465 SSLFQSQES
+465 SSLFQSQGS
-474 VQSKLKN
+474 AQSKLKN

-486 KTETSKT
+486 KTE
-493 EKSPQSKQTKNQSKF
+493 KSSQSKQTKKQPKF
-508 GGPASKQ
+508 GGPTSKQ

-523 DDIKGEVTILP
+523 DNIEGEVTILP

-577 VDEATRKGV
+577 VDESTRKGV
-586 EWILEGEK
+586 EWILEGEQ
-594 DLGFGSVNINAA
+594 LGEVKFNGV
-606 GSLATTAT
+606 GSLATSAT
-614 TNTILGTSLSGATA
+614 TNTILGSSLAGATA
-628 SLIPGGS
+628 SLLPGGS
-635 VLLENTNRLKAKL
+635 LLLENTDRLKAKL
-648 ELFATDAQ
+648 ELFASHGQ

-661 NPILVTSDNKPASIS
+661 NPILVTSDNKAASIS
-676 VTDEIPVASA
+676 VTDEIPVASS
-686 TMVTNSATPV
+686 TLTTNSAAPV
-696 TSTSVEFK
+696 TSTSIEFK

-722 NMKIRQEISS
+722 NLKIRQEISS

-766 GGLMRTDKSKT
+766 GGLMRTDSSKT
-777 VEGVPGLMDIPYLG
+777 VEGIPGLMDIPYLG
-791 KLFSSESTISKK
+791 KLFSSESITSKK

-817 VEDSNIA
+817 VEDSSIA

-836 GNNPRS
+836 GHNSRS

>member
-13 IYFSSGCLG
+13 VYFSSGCLG

-34 NPIDGMLFSEKS
+34 NPIDGMVFSEKN
-46 KSKVSKIIQRD
+46 KSKASKTTQRS
-57 SSKNKYTADSIDLSG
+57 SSKNNYATDSIDLSG
-72 IKNIPDQPIS
+72 IKGIPGQSIS
-82 RLIKVSGDKVPLRK
+82 RLIKVSGEKVPLRK

-102 GKSGTAEKD
+102 GKSGIAEKG
-111 QVFSLLRT
+111 QTFSLLRT

-143 SMSSTLIEVTP
+143 SLSTTLIEDSP
-154 KNTTQPKN
+154 KNTTLAKN
-162 NKVENE
+162 NKLKNE
-168 IKAEKTSLQGRK
+168 IKAEKISLQDRK

-223 SELLKIDYIIEGN
+223 SELLKIDYIIEGH

-248 IQVED
+248 IQVQD

-265 NVTVTKSGNFYRFM
+265 NVTVTKSGNFYRFL

-291 HYGNDSSIPEKER
+291 HYGNDSSIPGKER

-356 NVVEA
+356 HVVEA

-386 KEMNEIF
+386 NEMNEIF

-405 LSFLS
+405 LTFLS

-432 WVNKLDQPVS
+432 WVNKLDQPIS

-456 EAGKISTLL
+456 EAGKMSTLL
-465 SSLFQSQES
+465 SSLFQPQGSA
-474 VQSKLKN
+474 QSKLKN

-486 KTETSKT
+486 KTE
-493 EKSPQSKQTKNQSKF
+493 KSSQSKQTKKQPKF
-508 GGPASKQ
+508 GGPTSKQ
-515 IQLTGGIK
+515 IQLTGGIN
-523 DDIKGEVTILP
+523 DNIEGEVTILP

-565 QVLIEVLIIDLQ
+565 QVLIEVLIIDVQ
-577 VDEATRKGV
+577 IDEATRKGI
-586 EWILEGEK
+586 EWILEGEA
-594 DLGFGSVNINAA
+594 LGNIDFTKV
-606 GSLATTAT
+606 GSLSTTGVST
-614 TNTILGTSLSGATA
+614 SILGSSIAGATA
-628 SLIPGGS
+628 SLVPGGS
-635 VLLENTNRLKAKL
+635 MLLENASRLKAKL
-648 ELFATDAQ
+648 ELFASNAQ

-661 NPILVTSDNKPASIS
+661 NPILVTSDNKAASIS
-676 VTDEIPVASA
+676 VTDEIPVASS
-686 TMVTNSATPV
+686 TLTTNSAAPV
-696 TSTSVEFK
+696 TSTSISFK

-712 FPKINSDNFV
+712 LPKINSDNFV

-732 KGADV
+732 KGPDV

-766 GGLMRTDKSKT
+766 GGLMRTDKSQT
-777 VEGVPGLMDIPYLG
+777 EVGVPGLMDIPYLG
-791 KLFSSESTISKK
+791 KLFSSESTTIKK

-817 VEDSNIA
+817 VDDSNIA

-836 GNNPRS
+836 GHNSRS

>member
-1 MKKIFLSILILS
+1 MKKVFLSILVLI
-13 IYFSSGCLG
+13 IFFSSGCLG
-22 NRKSALERFKEK
+22 NRKSALEKFKEK
-34 NPIDGMLFSEKS
+34 NPIDKMLFSDKINANVKKHARKS
-46 KSKVSKIIQRD
+46 SDNSKF
-57 SSKNKYTADSIDLSG
+57 AEDSIDLSELE
-72 IKNIPDQPIS
+72 NIPNHHVN
-82 RLIKVSGDKVPLRK
+82 RLVTVSGEKVPLRR

-102 GKSGTAEKD
+102 GKSGIAEKG
-111 QVFSLLRT
+111 QTFSLLRT

-130 LAEDENKSKFFIS
+130 LAEDKNKNKFFIS
-143 SMSSTLIEVTP
+143 SLSSNLLEVNP
-154 KNTTQPKN
+154 KNISQTENNASKTETQT
-162 NKVENE
+162 
-168 IKAEKTSLQGRK
+168 EKISLQDRK
-180 PFSLNKLKTVIS
+180 PFSLNKLKTVID
-192 QEPPLPKELIKAKH
+192 QEPALPKELIKAKH

-212 ETELYDVITTF
+212 GTELYDVITTF
-223 SELLKIDYIIEGN
+223 CELLKIDYIIEGK
-236 VKGKVTLQTFNK
+236 VQGKVTLQTFNK
-248 IQVED
+248 IKVED
-253 LYSVLEQILALH
+253 LYSVLEQILSLH
-265 NVTVTKSGNFYRFM
+265 NVTVTRSGNFYRFL
-279 GVKEAARKPLSI
+279 GVEEAARKPLSI

-304 LIIQIIPLK
+304 LIIQIIPLE

-342 LMMIEMANNVRRII
+342 LMMIEMASNVRRII

-361 LDVDKLASSDI
+361 LDIDKLATSDI
-372 QLYKLNNAESDKVV
+372 QLYKLNNAESDNVV
-386 KEMNEIF
+386 NELKEIF

-405 LSFLS
+405 LTFLS

-420 NAFERI
+420 NALERI
-426 LPTIEF
+426 LPTINF
-432 WVNKLDQPVS
+432 WVDKLDQPVS

-456 EAGKISTLL
+456 EAGKMSALL
-465 SSLFQSQES
+465 GNLFQSQES
-474 VQSKLKN
+474 DKSKLKK
-481 FDGLA
+481 FDDLSKTNLVQKEETKKTDQQ
-486 KTETSKT
+486 KTETS
-493 EKSPQSKQTKNQSKF
+493 QSKEIT
-508 GGPASKQ
+508 
-515 IQLTGGIK
+515 LTGGIK
-523 DDIKGEVTILP
+523 DDIDGEVTILP

-565 QVLIEVLIIDLQ
+565 QVLIEVLILDLKI
-577 VDEATRKGV
+577 DEATRKGV

-594 DLGFGSVNINAA
+594 LGNVNFNKV
-606 GSLATTAT
+606 GSLATSAT

-635 VLLENTNRLKAKL
+635 LLLENPDRLKAKL
-648 ELFATDAQ
+648 ELFASDAK

-676 VTDEIPVASA
+676 VADEIPVASS
-686 TMVTNSATPV
+686 TLTTNTESPV
-696 TSTSVEFK
+696 TSTSIEFK

-732 KGADV
+732 KGSDV

-751 VNTEVV
+751 VKTEVV

-766 GGLMRTDKSKT
+766 GGLMRTDTSQT
-777 VEGVPGLMDIPYLG
+777 VEGIPGLMDIPYLG
-791 KLFSSESTISKK
+791 KLFSSESTTSQK

-817 VEDSNIA
+817 VEDSKVA
-824 TREIRKRLSSIK
+824 TEEIRKRLSSIK
-836 GNNPRS
+836 SINPRS

>member
-13 IYFSSGCLG
+13 VYFSSGCLG

-34 NPIDGMLFSEKS
+34 NPIDGMVFSEKN
-46 KSKVSKIIQRD
+46 KSKASKTTQRS
-57 SSKNKYTADSIDLSG
+57 SSKNNYATDSIDLSG
-72 IKNIPDQPIS
+72 IKGIPGQSIS
-82 RLIKVSGDKVPLRK
+82 RLIKVSGEKVPLRK

-102 GKSGTAEKD
+102 GKSGIAEKG
-111 QVFSLLRT
+111 QTFSLLRT

-143 SMSSTLIEVTP
+143 SLSSTLIEDSP
-154 KNTTQPKN
+154 KNTTLAKN
-162 NKVENE
+162 NKSKNE
-168 IKAEKTSLQGRK
+168 IKAEKISLQDRK

-223 SELLKIDYIIEGN
+223 SELLKIDYIIEGH

-248 IQVED
+248 IQVHD

-265 NVTVTKSGNFYRFM
+265 NVTVTKSGNFYRFL

-291 HYGNDSSIPEKER
+291 HYGNDSSIPGKER

-356 NVVEA
+356 HVVEA

-386 KEMNEIF
+386 NEMNEIF

-405 LSFLS
+405 LTFLS

-456 EAGKISTLL
+456 EAGKMSTLL
-465 SSLFQSQES
+465 SSLFQPQGSA
-474 VQSKLKN
+474 QSKLKN

-486 KTETSKT
+486 KTE
-493 EKSPQSKQTKNQSKF
+493 KSSEPKQTKNQPKF
-508 GGPASKQ
+508 GGPTSKQ
-515 IQLTGGIK
+515 IQLTGGIN
-523 DDIKGEVTILP
+523 DNIEGEVTILP

-577 VDEATRKGV
+577 VDESTRKGV
-586 EWILEGEK
+586 EWILEGEQ
-594 DLGFGSVNINAA
+594 LGEVKFNGV
-606 GSLATTAT
+606 GSLATSAT
-614 TNTILGTSLSGATA
+614 TNTILGSSLAGATA
-628 SLIPGGS
+628 SLLPGGS
-635 VLLENTNRLKAKL
+635 LLLENTDRLKAKL
-648 ELFATDAQ
+648 ELFASNAQ

-661 NPILVTSDNKPASIS
+661 NPILVTSDNKAASIS
-676 VTDEIPVASA
+676 VTDEIPVASS
-686 TMVTNSATPV
+686 TLTTNSAAPV
-696 TSTSVEFK
+696 TSTSIEFK

-766 GGLMRTDKSKT
+766 GGLMRTDSSKT
-777 VEGVPGLMDIPYLG
+777 VEGIPGLMDIPYLG
-791 KLFSSESTISKK
+791 KLFSSESITSKK

-817 VEDSNIA
+817 VEDSSIA

-836 GNNPRS
+836 GHNSRS

>member
-13 IYFSSGCLG
+13 VYFSSGCLG

-34 NPIDGMLFSEKS
+34 NPIDGMVFSEKN
-46 KSKVSKIIQRD
+46 KSKASKTTQRS
-57 SSKNKYTADSIDLSG
+57 SSKNNYATDSIDLSG
-72 IKNIPDQPIS
+72 IKGIPGQSIS
-82 RLIKVSGDKVPLRK
+82 RLIKVSGEKVPLRK

-102 GKSGTAEKD
+102 GKSGIAEKG
-111 QVFSLLRT
+111 QTFSLLRT

-143 SMSSTLIEVTP
+143 SLSSTLIEDSP
-154 KNTTQPKN
+154 KNTTLAKN
-162 NKVENE
+162 NKLKNE
-168 IKAEKTSLQGRK
+168 IKAEKISLQDRK

-223 SELLKIDYIIEGN
+223 SELLKIDYIIEGH

-248 IQVED
+248 IQVQD

-265 NVTVTKSGNFYRFM
+265 NVTVTKSGNFYRFL

-291 HYGNDSSIPEKER
+291 HYGNDSSIPGKER

-356 NVVEA
+356 HVVEA

-386 KEMNEIF
+386 NEMNEIF

-405 LSFLS
+405 LTFLS

-432 WVNKLDQPVS
+432 WINKLDQPIS

-456 EAGKISTLL
+456 EAGKMSTLL
-465 SSLFQSQES
+465 SSLFQPQGSA
-474 VQSKLKN
+474 QSKLKN

-486 KTETSKT
+486 KTE
-493 EKSPQSKQTKNQSKF
+493 KSSQSKQTKKQPKF
-508 GGPASKQ
+508 GGPTSKQ

-523 DDIKGEVTILP
+523 DNIEGEVTILP

-565 QVLIEVLIIDLQ
+565 QVLIEVLIIDVQ
-577 VDEATRKGV
+577 IDEATRKGI
-586 EWILEGEK
+586 EWILEGEA
-594 DLGFGSVNINAA
+594 LGNIDFTKV
-606 GSLATTAT
+606 GSLSTTGVST
-614 TNTILGTSLSGATA
+614 SILGSSIAGATA
-628 SLIPGGS
+628 SLVPGGS
-635 VLLENTNRLKAKL
+635 MLLGNASRLKAKL
-648 ELFATDAQ
+648 ELFASNAQ

-661 NPILVTSDNKPASIS
+661 NPILVTSDNKAASIS
-676 VTDEIPVASA
+676 VTDEIPVASS
-686 TMVTNSATPV
+686 TLTTNSAAPV
-696 TSTSVEFK
+696 TSTSISFK

-712 FPKINSDNFV
+712 LPKINSDNFV

-732 KGADV
+732 KGPDV

-766 GGLMRTDKSKT
+766 GGLMRTDKSQT
-777 VEGVPGLMDIPYLG
+777 EVGVPGLMDIPYLG
-791 KLFSSESTISKK
+791 KLFSSESTTIKK

-817 VEDSNIA
+817 VDDSNIA

-836 GNNPRS
+836 GHNSRS

>member
-13 IYFSSGCLG
+13 VYFSSGCLG

-34 NPIDGMLFSEKS
+34 NPIDGMLFSEKN
-46 KSKVSKIIQRD
+46 KSKASKATQRS
-57 SSKNKYTADSIDLSG
+57 SSKNKYAADSIDLSG

-82 RLIKVSGDKVPLRK
+82 RLIKVSGEKVPLRK

-102 GKSGTAEKD
+102 EKSGTAEKD
-111 QVFSLLRT
+111 QIFSLLRT

-143 SMSSTLIEVTP
+143 SLSSTLIEVSP
-154 KNTTQPKN
+154 KNTTQAKN
-162 NKVENE
+162 NKLKNE
-168 IKAEKTSLQGRK
+168 IQATKTSLQDRK
-180 PFSLNKLKTVIS
+180 PFSLNRLKTVIS
-192 QEPPLPKELIKAKH
+192 QEPPLPKELAKAKH

-223 SELLKIDYIIEGN
+223 SELLKIDYIIEDN

-265 NVTVTKSGNFYRFM
+265 NVTVTKSGNFYRFL

-291 HYGNDSSIPEKER
+291 HYGNDSSIPDKER

-372 QLYKLNNAESDKVV
+372 HLYKLNNAESDKVV
-386 KEMNEIF
+386 HEMEEIF

-405 LSFLS
+405 LTFLS

-456 EAGKISTLL
+456 DAGKMSILL
-465 SSLFQSQES
+465 SSLFQSQGS
-474 VQSKLKN
+474 SQSKLKK

-486 KTETSKT
+486 KTETSKA
-493 EKSPQSKQTKNQSKF
+493 EKSSQPKKTKNQSKF
-508 GGPASKQ
+508 GGPTSKQ

-523 DDIKGEVTILP
+523 DNIEGEVTILP

-560 DLLPQ
+560 DILPQ

-577 VDEATRKGV
+577 VDETTRKGV
-586 EWILEGEK
+586 EWILEGEQ
-594 DLGFGSVNINAA
+594 LGEVKFNGV

-614 TNTILGTSLSGATA
+614 TNTILGTSLAGATA
-628 SLIPGGS
+628 SLLPGGS
-635 VLLENTNRLKAKL
+635 LLLENTDRLKAKL
-648 ELFATDAQ
+648 ELFASNSQ
-656 ADVLA
+656 VDVLA
-661 NPILVTSDNKPASIS
+661 NPILVTSDNKAASIS
-676 VTDEIPVASA
+676 ITDEIPVASS
-686 TMVTNSATPV
+686 TLTTNSATPV
-696 TSTSVEFK
+696 TSTSIEFK

-722 NMKIRQEISS
+722 SLKIRQEISS

-766 GGLMRTDKSKT
+766 GGLMRTDSSKT
-777 VEGVPGLMDIPYLG
+777 VEGIPGLMDIPYLG
-791 KLFSSESTISKK
+791 KLFSSESITSKK

>member
-1 MKKIFLSILILS
+1 MRGLRKRIRSTGCYFQKKT
-13 IYFSSGCLG
+13 
-22 NRKSALERFKEK
+22 NRRHQNPPKEA
-34 NPIDGMLFSEKS
+34 
-46 KSKVSKIIQRD
+46 
-57 SSKNKYTADSIDLSG
+57 SSKNKYAADSIDLSG
-72 IKNIPDQPIS
+72 IKNIPDQPIN
-82 RLIKVSGDKVPLRK
+82 RLIKVSGEKVPLRK

-111 QVFSLLRT
+111 QIFSLLRT

-130 LAEDENKSKFFIS
+130 LAEDENKNKFFIS
-143 SMSSTLIEVTP
+143 SLSSTLIEVSP
-154 KNTTQPKN
+154 KNTTQAKN
-162 NKVENE
+162 NKLKNE
-168 IKAEKTSLQGRK
+168 IQATKTSLQDRK

-192 QEPPLPKELIKAKH
+192 QEPPLPKELAKAKH

-265 NVTVTKSGNFYRFM
+265 NVTVTKSGNFYRFL

-291 HYGNDSSIPEKER
+291 HYGNDSSIPGKER

-386 KEMNEIF
+386 HEMNEIF

-405 LSFLS
+405 LTFLS

-442 EGDVSTFVYYVQNG
+442 EG
-456 EAGKISTLL
+456 
-465 SSLFQSQES
+465 
-474 VQSKLKN
+474 
-481 FDGLA
+481 
-486 KTETSKT
+486 
-493 EKSPQSKQTKNQSKF
+493 
-508 GGPASKQ
+508 
-515 IQLTGGIK
+515 
-523 DDIKGEVTILP
+523 
-534 DEDTNALIIRTS
+534 
-546 PRNYPAILEVIKKL
+546 
-560 DLLPQ
+560 
-565 QVLIEVLIIDLQ
+565 
-577 VDEATRKGV
+577 
-586 EWILEGEK
+586 
-594 DLGFGSVNINAA
+594 
-606 GSLATTAT
+606 
-614 TNTILGTSLSGATA
+614 
-628 SLIPGGS
+628 
-635 VLLENTNRLKAKL
+635 
-648 ELFATDAQ
+648 
-656 ADVLA
+656 
-661 NPILVTSDNKPASIS
+661 
-676 VTDEIPVASA
+676 
-686 TMVTNSATPV
+686 
-696 TSTSVEFK
+696 
-704 KVGVKLDI
+704 
-712 FPKINSDNFV
+712 
-722 NMKIRQEISS
+722 
-732 KGADV
+732 
-737 TSGGITTASFNTRE
+737 
-751 VNTEVV
+751 
-757 LKDNQVLVM
+757 
-766 GGLMRTDKSKT
+766 
-777 VEGVPGLMDIPYLG
+777 
-791 KLFSSESTISKK
+791 
-803 TELMIFITPHIIST
+803 
-817 VEDSNIA
+817 
-824 TREIRKRLSSIK
+824 
-836 GNNPRS
+836 